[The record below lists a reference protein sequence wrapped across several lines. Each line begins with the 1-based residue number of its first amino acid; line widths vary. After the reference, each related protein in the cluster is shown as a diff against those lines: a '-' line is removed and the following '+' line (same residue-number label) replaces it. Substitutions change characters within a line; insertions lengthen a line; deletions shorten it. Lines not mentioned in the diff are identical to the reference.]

1 MNPLPES
8 VSPLESHCHDF
19 FASIHPVLLLARPL
33 SSVGLSVSPSSPLVC
48 LPPPPP
54 ARCYCTHCGYPSSP
68 GQTNVPCYLRRGCVL
83 QALTLLGHTLT
94 HTHSPGWACLPRRS
108 FASRSHVRT
117 NSLGHPILPLRA
129 GCFRCLFL
137 VRFLHPCCPKFCCHS
152 QLGQSRPSVRL
163 GAAHHFQP
171 HNQR

>member
-108 FASRSHVRT
+108 FASRTSVPTVWGIPSSLCGRVVSDAFSSFDSCILAALNFAATANSASHAR
-117 NSLGHPILPLRA
+117 
-129 GCFRCLFL
+129 
-137 VRFLHPCCPKFCCHS
+137 
-152 QLGQSRPSVRL
+152 Q
-163 GAAHHFQP
+163 
-171 HNQR
+171 

>member
-8 VSPLESHCHDF
+8 ESPLESHCHDLTF
-19 FASIHPVLLLARPL
+19 FCFHPSSASFSP
-33 SSVGLSVSPSSPLVC
+33 GTKLSVSR
-48 LPPPPP
+48 LPPPPS
-54 ARCYCTHCGYPSSP
+54 ASCSLLLYCTHCGYPSSS
-68 GQTNVPCYLRRGCVL
+68 GQANVPCYLRRGCVL

-137 VRFLHPCCPKFCCHS
+137 VRFLHPCCPKFCCYS
-152 QLGQSRPSVRL
+152 
-163 GAAHHFQP
+163 
-171 HNQR
+171 